1 MNDVDRENY
10 THLAEMAYT
19 RRVRLQSITV
29 QPGSEIAADNAYL
42 NPVKRTFE
50 EYVWQFLGSAIDHLR
65 LIGEAGSRQPVTN
78 PFAFATLARTA
89 ITTTATALW
98 SLDSNQ
104 ATRRVRILEVIA
116 KDYASYEDYRRTVEP
131 KFTSPEEVRKFDD
144 ETQELNRRAS
154 WLLAEYKSATGKTP
168 TKLKSIGADVTDT
181 LMVKAAGNFLDPAPF
196 TNGLGPDAELLS
208 MWQHLSGYAHGRPW
222 AYQGAK
228 TTIGPADANGQAPQT
243 ISGQPTTII
252 SAAAA
257 VLTLMDTAFDTADR
271 LSDV

>member
-1 MNDVDRENY
+1 MSDVDRANY
-10 THLAEMAYT
+10 IHLAEMAYT

-29 QPGSEIAADNAYL
+29 QPGSEMAADNAYL
-42 NPVKRTFE
+42 DPVERTFE
-50 EYVWQFLGSAIDHLR
+50 EYMWQFLGSAIDHLR
-65 LIGEAGSRQPVTN
+65 LIGEAGSSQPTTN

-98 SLDSNQ
+98 FLDSNQ
-104 ATRRVRILEVIA
+104 ATRRVRILEIIA
-116 KDYASYEDYRRTVEP
+116 KDYASYEGYRRTVEP
-131 KFTSPEEVRKFDD
+131 GFTSPEEVKEFGD

-181 LMVKAAGNFLDPAPF
+181 MMVRAAGSSLDPALF
-196 TNGLGPDAELLS
+196 TNGLGPDAGLFS

-222 AYQGAK
+222 AYQGVK
-228 TTIGPADANGQAPQT
+228 TTTGPVDGNGQAPQT
-243 ISGQPTTII
+243 ISGDPTTII

-257 VLTLMDTAFDTADR
+257 VLTLMDTTFDTADR

>member
-1 MNDVDRENY
+1 MNDVARKNY
-10 THLAEMAYT
+10 NHLDEMAYT
-19 RRVRLQSITV
+19 RRVRLQSINV

-42 NPVKRTFE
+42 DPVKRTFE

-65 LIGEAGSRQPVTN
+65 LIGQAGSRQPATN

-89 ITTTATALW
+89 ITTTATARWL
-98 SLDSNQ
+98 LDGNQ

-116 KDYASYEDYRRTVEP
+116 NDNASYEDYRRTVKP
-131 KFTSPEEVRKFDD
+131 KFTSPEEMKKFDD

-154 WLLAEYKSATGKTP
+154 WLLAEYKSATGKNP
-168 TKLKSIGADVTDT
+168 AKLKSIGSNVTDT
-181 LMVKAAGNFLDPAPF
+181 MMVKAAGNFLDPTLFA
-196 TNGLGPDAELLS
+196 NGLGPDAELLS

-228 TTIGPADANGQAPQT
+228 TTTGPVDANGQAPQT
-243 ISGQPTTII
+243 ISGNPTTII

-257 VLTLMDTAFDTADR
+257 VLTLMDTTFDTAES
-271 LSDV
+271 LSNV